1 MLLFQQIEELSYKY
15 SDARKIIGEFVL
27 NEKNHLEN
35 YTMKEIADKT
45 YTSKSSMVRFA
56 KALGFSGWKAFLK
69 EFLSETYYEDTHY
82 TDIDPNYPFAEGTST
97 KDIVYK
103 MCNLQ
108 VESILDTA
116 DQLDINELEKASD
129 ILLNVQNIALMGQSP
144 NIHLGCL
151 FKRKMLAIGKEILL
165 PDGGNQGLLAH
176 SLGEKDCAILI
187 SYSGNNELRYPLNL
201 IPILKEH
208 KVCLL
213 AITGLGDNLLR
224 QQADCVLSI
233 SSRERLY
240 SKIGTFATEESIEY
254 LLNLLY
260 ACYFVK
266 HYQKNIEY
274 KIRVSRTLEKRYSQY
289 IDMREDREKRKV

>member
-1 MLLFQQIEELSYKY
+1 M
-15 SDARKIIGEFVL
+15 
-27 NEKNHLEN
+27 
-35 YTMKEIADKT
+35 
-45 YTSKSSMVRFA
+45 
-56 KALGFSGWKAFLK
+56 
-69 EFLSETYYEDTHY
+69 
-82 TDIDPNYPFAEGTST
+82 
-97 KDIVYK
+97 
-103 MCNLQ
+103 
-108 VESILDTA
+108 
-116 DQLDINELEKASD
+116 
-129 ILLNVQNIALMGQSP
+129 
-144 NIHLGCL
+144 
-151 FKRKMLAIGKEILL
+151 
-165 PDGGNQGLLAH
+165 
-176 SLGEKDCAILI
+176 
-187 SYSGNNELRYPLNL
+187 RYPLNL